1 MASQDRSGS
10 NDKLPDL
17 SYLSTLF
24 FTLHIASGHV
34 GLPLLVIILTTSKRI
49 RRPPSVINLCITWIV
64 FSVSHCLLFYGGYH
78 GHYDPPFALCLVQAA
93 MIHGAPP
100 MCVIGVFILVL
111 HVWYLLQP
119 PWHPF
124 LICYTNN
131 VSPFVRLALVVLPP
145 YLVFISICIGVVLTG
160 LYRPSSVVSS
170 LGLYCT
176 IVDMD
181 SVFSV
186 PVFCAVFMVLIL
198 ILNLGTLV
206 QYCWRWYALMKVNPL
221 FSRSTSLNIWL
232 RVFIFSLYSFATLG
246 ACLTL
251 IFDKRSPVSYVVQAG
266 LPPVALLIFGSQKD
280 MWHAACFWR
289 TESAERKMSDGG
301 WSAPVDTIS
310 TSTVGIES
318 SIV

>member
-1 MASQDRSGS
+1 MDCVLR
-10 NDKLPDL
+10 
-17 SYLSTLF
+17 
-24 FTLHIASGHV
+24 
-34 GLPLLVIILTTSKRI
+34 
-49 RRPPSVINLCITWIV
+49 
-64 FSVSHCLLFYGGYH
+64 
-78 GHYDPPFALCLVQAA
+78 FALSVVLW
-93 MIHGAPP
+93 
-100 MCVIGVFILVL
+100 GVPWTLRSAFRIVPCTGSYDSWCSS
-111 HVWYLLQP
+111 HVRFTSFHPFSCSQTVKQP